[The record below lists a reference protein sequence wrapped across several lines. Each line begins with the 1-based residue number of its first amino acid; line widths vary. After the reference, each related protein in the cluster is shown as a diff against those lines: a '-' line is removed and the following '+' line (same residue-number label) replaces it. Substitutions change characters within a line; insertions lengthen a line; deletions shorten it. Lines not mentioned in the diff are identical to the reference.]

1 MPTVLVV
8 TLVYLAVLIAVLA
21 VGLIL
26 IAYRLWATAKEI
38 RKIRDAL
45 ARVQSD
51 TQPLGEVLEQVNG
64 ALSQV
69 GAGLGSVLG
78 WLMMADRALSRIAAR
93 FRSSAA

>member
-1 MPTVLVV
+1 MPTVLIA
-8 TLVYLAVLIAVLA
+8 TLAYLAILVGVLA

-26 IAYRLWATAKEI
+26 IAYRLWAAAKEI

-45 ARVQSD
+45 AQVEGHTR
-51 TQPLGEVLEQVNG
+51 PLGEVLGQVNG

-69 GAGLGSVLG
+69 GGGLGSVLG
-78 WLMMADRALSRIAAR
+78 WLVMADSALGRIAER

>member
-1 MPTVLVV
+1 MRPVLVV
-8 TLVYLAVLIAVLA
+8 TLVYLGILVAVLA

-26 IAYRLWATAKEI
+26 IAWRLWATARAI

-45 ARVQSD
+45 AKVEAD
-51 TQPLGEVLEQVNG
+51 TRPLGVVLGQVNG

-69 GAGLGSVLG
+69 GGGLGSVLG
-78 WLMMADRALSRIAAR
+78 WLVIADRALGRIAQG

>member
-1 MPTVLVV
+1 MRPVLVV
-8 TLVYLAVLIAVLA
+8 TLIYLGILIAVLA

-26 IAYRLWATAKEI
+26 IAWRLWATSRAI
-38 RKIRDAL
+38 GQIHDAL
-45 ARVQSD
+45 AKVEGD
-51 TQPLGEVLEQVNG
+51 TRPLGEVLGSVNG

-78 WLMMADRALSRIAAR
+78 WLVMADNALGRIAKR